1 MENIITSKD
10 NPIIKL
16 YQKLSCSKK
25 ERLQYGLFVLE
36 GLRIVEDAVR
46 ESESITHLIM
56 TKNACEK
63 FGTTLF
69 QADLRNTK
77 TLVISNELGN
87 KISSTDTT
95 QGIFAICKIP
105 NEKKVVF
112 RDGGRYAVLYGL
124 QDPGNVG
131 MIIRTADALGIDGVI
146 LSGSCD
152 LYSPKVIR
160 ATMGSVFRMKIF
172 VENNTDRLFELLESG
187 GAETSAAVIDYDAE
201 KVTEC
206 RFDGIQAIFIGNEGN
221 GLPRDVAMRCDRR
234 VTIPMNGSI
243 NSLNAAMAAG
253 ILMWELKK

>member
-1 MENIITSKD
+1 
-10 NPIIKL
+10 
-16 YQKLSCSKK
+16 
-25 ERLQYGLFVLE
+25 
-36 GLRIVEDAVR
+36 
-46 ESESITHLIM
+46 
-56 TKNACEK
+56 
-63 FGTTLF
+63 
-69 QADLRNTK
+69 
-77 TLVISNELGN
+77 
-87 KISSTDTT
+87 
-95 QGIFAICKIP
+95 
-105 NEKKVVF
+105 
-112 RDGGRYAVLYGL
+112 
-124 QDPGNVG
+124 